1 MDVRVSHYDY
11 IWLVFSKGWR
21 KERLPRSRQRGGHM
35 MIERENLRLFRNTF
49 SGVWSNAMVALQTKL
64 KLANALLASYNKS
77 FFLPFF
83 SSLLVINAGQD
94 VDFIT
99 NTWRCLLCYSCKCGL
114 FELTARKRERER
126 DLTKRVELTRD
137 SNNANSSISS
147 ITDIREK
154 ASFRLDQVEAKR
166 DY

>member
-1 MDVRVSHYDY
+1 
-11 IWLVFSKGWR
+11 
-21 KERLPRSRQRGGHM
+21 

-99 NTWRCLLCYSCKCGL
+99 NT
-114 FELTARKRERER
+114 
-126 DLTKRVELTRD
+126 
-137 SNNANSSISS
+137 
-147 ITDIREK
+147 
-154 ASFRLDQVEAKR
+154 
-166 DY
+166 